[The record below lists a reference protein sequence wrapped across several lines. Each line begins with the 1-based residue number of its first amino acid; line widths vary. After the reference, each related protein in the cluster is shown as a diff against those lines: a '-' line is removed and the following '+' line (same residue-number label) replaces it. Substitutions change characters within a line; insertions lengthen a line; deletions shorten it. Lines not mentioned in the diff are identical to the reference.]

1 VGEVTPPLH
10 SLSREALPSLGN
22 IFCRHMRVAVGAC
35 LSKWTQTETE
45 QLTSS
50 PPQPRL
56 MQVSPDSQTS
66 NVVPV
71 LMRLTHLF
79 RIVQVPSCLPIAE
92 GATTMMVGPSSSSSG
107 ETEPP
112 PKKSHLGSFL
122 WMSSR
127 YACGVTY
134 CLCSSYFSR
143 LVP

>member
-10 SLSREALPSLGN
+10 SLSREALPTLGN

-50 PPQPRL
+50 PPQPCL
-56 MQVSPDSQTS
+56 MQVSPDSQTL

-107 ETEPP
+107 ETDPHP
-112 PKKSHLGSFL
+112 RSLTSGLSYGCPLGMHVESPIAYVAPT
-122 WMSSR
+122 SP
-127 YACGVTY
+127 V
-134 CLCSSYFSR
+134 
-143 LVP
+143 